1 MPSSPGNRQ
10 EPVSI
15 EVSGPAVSIVL
26 TQGAINIWFGKKFD
40 KSIIAKILLIISKVD
55 GTAEH
60 EKEVLCP
67 FEKISEFENNGYILT
82 SYARKKEKYRAIFVV
97 PFSNSRA
104 LEMFME
110 SISQETEK
118 EDVKIDHRVLEMQPG
133 QDIREDAGD
142 GEDDHDPGGGAGRI
156 DEAFLEFIECQL
168 PGNQE
173 TVEKPIDGR
182 GNSRLIAVAEHSP
195 PLAVTMAR
203 EKKCLSSKT
212 PSGVAMNLLLVTRE
226 TVDSCTPT
234 SSAISRRPSGFM
246 ASGPYSR
253 KWRWCLTMARATLK
267 MVAKR
272 CSTLLTVQRAS
283 SRWAASSACWALRL
297 RWNISA

>member
-118 EDVKIDHRVLEMQPG
+118 EDVKITLYWRG
-133 QDIREDAGD
+133 
-142 GEDDHDPGGGAGRI
+142 GRI
-156 DEAFLEFIECQL
+156 RMNLIKEEL
-168 PGNQE
+168 
-173 TVEKPIDGR
+173 
-182 GNSRLIAVAEHSP
+182 SRLNCFGKLNVIYKDDLMGAV
-195 PLAVTMAR
+195 
-203 EKKCLSSKT
+203 
-212 PSGVAMNLLLVTRE
+212 
-226 TVDSCTPT
+226 
-234 SSAISRRPSGFM
+234 SRREE
-246 ASGPYSR
+246 
-253 KWRWCLTMARATLK
+253 L
-267 MVAKR
+267 
-272 CSTLLTVQRAS
+272 
-283 SRWAASSACWALRL
+283 
-297 RWNISA
+297 

>member
-1 MPSSPGNRQ
+1 MPFSPGNRQ

-15 EVSGPAVSIVL
+15 EVSGPAVSVVL

-118 EDVKIDHRVLEMQPG
+118 EDVKITLYWRG
-133 QDIREDAGD
+133 
-142 GEDDHDPGGGAGRI
+142 GRI
-156 DEAFLEFIECQL
+156 RMNLIKEEL
-168 PGNQE
+168 
-173 TVEKPIDGR
+173 
-182 GNSRLIAVAEHSP
+182 SRLNCFGTLNVIYKDELMGAV
-195 PLAVTMAR
+195 
-203 EKKCLSSKT
+203 
-212 PSGVAMNLLLVTRE
+212 
-226 TVDSCTPT
+226 
-234 SSAISRRPSGFM
+234 SRREES
-246 ASGPYSR
+246 
-253 KWRWCLTMARATLK
+253 
-267 MVAKR
+267 
-272 CSTLLTVQRAS
+272 
-283 SRWAASSACWALRL
+283 
-297 RWNISA
+297 

>member
-118 EDVKIDHRVLEMQPG
+118 EDVKITLYWRG
-133 QDIREDAGD
+133 
-142 GEDDHDPGGGAGRI
+142 GRI
-156 DEAFLEFIECQL
+156 RMNLIKEEL
-168 PGNQE
+168 
-173 TVEKPIDGR
+173 
-182 GNSRLIAVAEHSP
+182 SRLNCFGTLNVIYKDELMGAV
-195 PLAVTMAR
+195 
-203 EKKCLSSKT
+203 
-212 PSGVAMNLLLVTRE
+212 
-226 TVDSCTPT
+226 
-234 SSAISRRPSGFM
+234 SRREE
-246 ASGPYSR
+246 
-253 KWRWCLTMARATLK
+253 L
-267 MVAKR
+267 
-272 CSTLLTVQRAS
+272 
-283 SRWAASSACWALRL
+283 
-297 RWNISA
+297 

>member
-26 TQGAINIWFGKKFD
+26 TQGAINIWFGRKFD
-40 KSIIAKILLIISKVD
+40 KSIIAQILLIISKVD

-82 SYARKKEKYRAIFVV
+82 SYARKKEMYRAIFVV

-118 EDVKIDHRVLEMQPG
+118 EDVKITLYWRG
-133 QDIREDAGD
+133 
-142 GEDDHDPGGGAGRI
+142 GRI
-156 DEAFLEFIECQL
+156 RMNLIKEEL
-168 PGNQE
+168 
-173 TVEKPIDGR
+173 
-182 GNSRLIAVAEHSP
+182 SRLNCFGTLNVIYKDELMGAV
-195 PLAVTMAR
+195 
-203 EKKCLSSKT
+203 
-212 PSGVAMNLLLVTRE
+212 
-226 TVDSCTPT
+226 
-234 SSAISRRPSGFM
+234 SRREEP
-246 ASGPYSR
+246 
-253 KWRWCLTMARATLK
+253 
-267 MVAKR
+267 
-272 CSTLLTVQRAS
+272 
-283 SRWAASSACWALRL
+283 
-297 RWNISA
+297 